1 MRFERFLVP
10 AVLFALASC
19 APDPSAA
26 GATASAA
33 ASTRTSGH
41 ERAGGDRI
49 ITVMTQNLYLGLDID
64 PLIGA
69 IIGGATQE
77 QIELLVGQGWA
88 LVQKNDFTRR
98 AEEIADLVEQVRP
111 ELLGLQEMG
120 LWRVETPGDAVLGAP
135 PDATEVAYDNLEVL
149 LDALAARHLDYV
161 PASVIQNFDGEFP
174 GRTATGERFDLRYT
188 DRDAI
193 LARGDVKIVSAQG
206 GNFAAMIGPDVGV
219 PIAIPRGWTAVELK
233 LQGERLRVFEAHLET
248 SSPIQELQALELVTR
263 VEAGVTPVALL
274 GDFNSDANGTGTGTY
289 AALLAPAFRDA
300 WSVAHP
306 GEPGLTCC
314 HLADLTLA
322 GPPFTTRIDL
332 VLTGRGITPMDAEIL
347 PSLESADF
355 AAGDLWP
362 SDHAG
367 VRATLRLEKPRFV
380 HLTEP

>member
-1 MRFERFLVP
+1 MRSERILVA
-10 AVLFALASC
+10 AVLFALASF
-19 APDPSAA
+19 APDTSAA

-33 ASTRTSGH
+33 VSTPTGGDGS
-41 ERAGGDRI
+41 AGGDRI
-49 ITVMTQNLYLGLDID
+49 ITVMTQNLYLGADIE

-88 LVQKNDFTRR
+88 LVQKNDFPRR

-111 ELLGLQEMG
+111 QLIGLQEVA
-120 LWRVETPGDAVLGAP
+120 LWRVETPGDAVIGAP
-135 PDATEVAYDNLEVL
+135 PDATEVDFLKIL

-193 LARGDVKIVSAQG
+193 LARGDVAIASPQG
-206 GNFAAMIGPDVGV
+206 GNFAAMIGPDIGV
-219 PIAIPRGWTAVELK
+219 PIAIPRGWTAVEVE

-248 SSPIQELQALELVTR
+248 SSPIQELQALELVIR
-263 VEAGVTPVALL
+263 AEAGKTPVALL
-274 GDFNSDANGTGTGTY
+274 GDFNSDANGTGTDTY
-289 AALLAPAFRDA
+289 ATLLAPAFRDA
-300 WSVAHP
+300 WSVAHL

-332 VLTGRGITPMDAEIL
+332 VLTGRGVTPVDAEIL

-355 AAGDLWP
+355 AAGDVWP

-367 VRATLRLEKPRFV
+367 VGATLRLEKPRFV
-380 HLTEP
+380 HLSAE

>member
-1 MRFERFLVP
+1 MRSERILVP
-10 AVLFALASC
+10 AVLFALASF
-19 APDPSAA
+19 APDPFAA

-33 ASTRTSGH
+33 VSSPT
-41 ERAGGDRI
+41 GGDGSAVGDGI
-49 ITVMTQNLYLGLDID
+49 ITVMTQNLYLGADIE

-88 LVQKNDFTRR
+88 LVQKNDFPRR

-111 ELLGLQEMG
+111 ELIGLQEMA
-120 LWRVETPGDAVLGAP
+120 LWRVETPGDGAPGAP
-135 PDATEVAYDNLEVL
+135 PDAIEVDYLSIL
-149 LDALAARHLDYV
+149 LAALAARHLDYV

-174 GRTATGERFDLRYT
+174 GRTGTGERFDLRYT

-193 LARGDVKIVSAQG
+193 LARSDVTFTNPQG
-206 GNFAAMIGPDVGV
+206 GNFAAMVGPDVGV
-219 PIAIPRGWTAVELK
+219 PIAIPRGWTSVEVE

-248 SSPIQELQALELVTR
+248 SSPIQELQALELVIR
-263 VEAGVTPVALL
+263 AEAGVTPVALL
-274 GDFNSDANGTGTGTY
+274 GDFNSDANGTGTDTY

-332 VLTGRGITPMDAEIL
+332 VLTGKGVTPVHAEIL

-355 AAGDLWP
+355 AVGDVWP

-367 VRATLRLEKPRFV
+367 VGATLRLAKPRFV
-380 HLTEP
+380 HLSAE